1 MHQRPSHTD
10 TNMEL
15 LEEKLEGKLH
25 VLRFGYVTKVEA
37 CMCGNFHVAGMSDSV
52 RPMAPLSMGFFRQ
65 EYWSRLPCPSP
76 GVLPDPGIDPASLN
90 SPALACGFFTTNAT
104 WEATS
109 VTKAQGT
116 EEK

>member
-52 RPMAPLSMGFFRQ
+52 QPMAPLSMGFSRQ

-76 GVLPDPGIDPASLN
+76 GVLPDPGIKTGSSALQAILSYSLPKTCLLSEPWN
-90 SPALACGFFTTNAT
+90 IKRSL
-104 WEATS
+104 
-109 VTKAQGT
+109 
-116 EEK
+116 

>member
-52 RPMAPLSMGFFRQ
+52 QPMAPLSMGFSRQ

-104 WEATS
+104 WEATC

>member
-1 MHQRPSHTD
+1 MMFSV
-10 TNMEL
+10 L
-15 LEEKLEGKLH
+15 LLLLLLSRFSRVKLCETLWT
-25 VLRFGYVTKVEA
+25 LARQ
-37 CMCGNFHVAGMSDSV
+37 
-52 RPMAPLSMGFFRQ
+52 APVSMGFSRQ

-109 VTKAQGT
+109 VTRAQGT

>member
-52 RPMAPLSMGFFRQ
+52 QPMAPLSMGFSRQ
-65 EYWSRLPCPSP
+65 EYWSRLPCPP
-76 GVLPDPGIDPASLN
+76 PGIFPTQGWNLCLLCLLHWYTGCSL
-90 SPALACGFFTTNAT
+90 PLAPPGKP
-104 WEATS
+104 
-109 VTKAQGT
+109 VLV
-116 EEK
+116 